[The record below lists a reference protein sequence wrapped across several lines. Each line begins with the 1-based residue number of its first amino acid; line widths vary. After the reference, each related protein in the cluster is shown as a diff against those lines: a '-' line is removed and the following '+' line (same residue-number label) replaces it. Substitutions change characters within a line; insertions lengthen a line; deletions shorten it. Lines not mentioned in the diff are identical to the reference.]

1 MEAINASNERIRK
14 LPTSSRSVRHENR
27 SALLRRWR
35 LKQAGALEDPRL
47 VNRWFPG
54 QRDLLEMLDVLSLEE
69 VERIADCGAPLFTV
83 PLRCTDFSLEAC
95 ASYSLTDAFEQE
107 CVEESFLA
115 LSARLDSVRTCMQQG
130 CLIFSLTYTEAA
142 WLSSFCPQELHL
154 LARDPSMVLTPA
166 ASSEYFI
173 AAAARS
179 LSTVE
184 RTLLGSVS
192 NRHAALMN

>member
-1 MEAINASNERIRK
+1 MEAISASNERIRK
-14 LPTSSRSVRHENR
+14 LPTLSRSVRHENR

-35 LKQAGALEDPRL
+35 LKQDGRLEDPRV

-54 QRDLLEMLDVLSLEE
+54 QRGLLELLDVLSLEE
-69 VERIADCGAPLFTV
+69 VERLADCGAPLFAV
-83 PLRCTDFSLEAC
+83 PLRCTEFSLGAC

-130 CLIFSLTYTEAA
+130 CLIFNLTYAEAA

-154 LARDPSMVLTPA
+154 LARDPSMVLTAA

-173 AAAARS
+173 AAATRS
-179 LSTVE
+179 LTTVE

-192 NRHAALMN
+192 NRHAPMTN